1 VAVILG
7 WAIISEA
14 ISMQIIIATVIIMTG
29 VVLIADK
36 GKL

>member
-29 VVLIADK
+29 VVLIANK